1 MSILPAF
8 DLAPGRALTLA
19 GAPEGHDARLL
30 AELVRRQP
38 KGLLHI
44 ALDDG
49 RMARL
54 ADLVAFYDPEIEIV
68 AFPAWDCLPY
78 DRVSPNVEIV
88 GQRIA
93 ALGRL
98 LTPADKPRL
107 VIATVNAASQRV
119 PPREMMR
126 SAAFDIRIGECVD
139 ADVLRLYFAE
149 NSYSRADTVREA
161 GEYAVRGGII
171 DLFPPGFDEP
181 LRLDLFGDEI
191 EKIRSFDPVTQRT
204 TGERQSLSL
213 RPMAEFT
220 LDEASIARFR
230 TGYRELFGAVLSEDS
245 LYEAVTAGRRYS
257 GMEHWLPL
265 LHERMDTIFDYLPD
279 VAVSLDPQAD
289 ESFAARLAQ
298 VADFYQARLD
308 LQKTEARAKAPV
320 YKPLPPERL
329 YLTADERE
337 AILAKRGVLRLSPFG
352 QVEGAA
358 NSIDGGGRR
367 GRDFSDVRATQAAEL
382 YTIIRDYLGHQS
394 RDGKHVLVAAYS
406 QGSRTRLMGILAE
419 RGIDRLVPVDHWA
432 DAGKLPKTEIGVVV
446 LALETGF
453 VAPDVYFLSE
463 QDILGDRLARPQK
476 KRRRSDK
483 FTIDVGELNEGDLV
497 VHADHGI
504 GRYAGLE
511 TLQVAGARHDCVRIL
526 YAGDDKLFVPVENID
541 VLSRYG
547 SEETTVA
554 LDRLGGVGWQ
564 SRKAKVKKRLRD
576 MAEQLLK
583 IAAARLLHQSE
594 PLSAPTGLY
603 EEFAARFPYPETEDQ
618 LRAIENVL
626 DDLGSG
632 KPMDRLVCGDVGF
645 GKTEVALRAAFT
657 VAMSGLQ
664 VAVIVP
670 TTLLSRQHNQIF
682 QRRFAGL
689 PLRIAQ
695 LSRLVT
701 AADAKKIKE
710 ELKEGSLDIVI
721 GTHALLGKGVGFAR
735 LGLLVVDEEQHFG
748 VKQKEKLKELGE
760 GVHVLTLTATPIPRT
775 LQMALAGVRELSLI
789 TTPPVDRL
797 AVRTFVLP
805 YDPVVIREAILREQF
820 RGGQTFYICPRLEDM
835 PRVEQRLRELVPEIK
850 IVTAH
855 GQLAA
860 ADLEARIAAFY
871 DGEYDLLLATN
882 IVESGLDIPRA
893 NTMII
898 HRADL
903 FGLAQLYQLRG
914 RIGRAK
920 LRGYAYLTHVPGKV
934 LNPAAQQR
942 LEVIETLDS
951 LGAGFTLA
959 SHDLDLRGAGNLLG
973 EEQSGHIKEVGVE
986 LYQQMLEE
994 AVAAAKSGASGEA
1007 AEPEQWAPQI
1017 NLGLSVLIPE
1027 TYVSDLNVRLN
1038 LYRRLA
1044 EIGSRDDLEAF
1055 GAELI
1060 DRFGPLPPE
1069 VQNLLDTMTIKQ
1081 LCRSAGVER
1090 LDVGPRGAVISFRNN
1105 QFAHVDQLMA
1115 WIMKQAGT
1123 VKIRPDQKLVYT
1135 RAWEQP
1141 DRRLKGARTLMN
1153 ELVLLAA
1160 YPWGI
1165 FGRGANFKFSLINNC
1180 WCWYKCQHEGAA
1192 LASRKADR

>member
-1 MSILPAF
+1 VSILPRF
-8 DLAPGRALTLA
+8 DLTPGRSVTLA

-30 AELVRRQP
+30 AELVQRNP
-38 KGLLHI
+38 SGLLHI

-49 RMARL
+49 RAARL
-54 ADLVAFYDPEIEIV
+54 ADLVAFYAPEIEIV
-68 AFPAWDCLPY
+68 SFPAWDCLPY

-88 GQRIA
+88 GHRIT
-93 ALGRL
+93 ALAQL
-98 LTPADKPRL
+98 LSPPMRPRL
-107 VIATVNAASQRV
+107 VIATVNGMAQRV
-119 PPREMMR
+119 PPQDMLRA
-126 SAAFDIRIGECVD
+126 AAFAVKIGGRVD
-139 ADVLRLYFAE
+139 VDSLQRYFAE
-149 NSYSRADTVREA
+149 NGYVRAETVREA
-161 GEYAVRGGII
+161 GEYAVRGGIV

-181 LRLDLFGDEI
+181 LRLDLFGDEV
-191 EKIRSFDPVTQRT
+191 EKIRTFDPLSQLT
-204 TGERQSLSL
+204 TGERDALSL
-213 RPMAEFT
+213 QPMAEFT
-220 LDEASIARFR
+220 LDESSVARFR
-230 TGYRELFGAVLSEDS
+230 SGYRELFGAVVAEDP
-245 LYEAVTAGRRYS
+245 LYEAVSAGRRFV

-265 LHERMDTIFDYLPD
+265 LHERLDTIFDYLPD
-279 VAVSLDPQAD
+279 TPVSLDPQAD
-289 ESFAARLAQ
+289 EAFTARLAQ
-298 VADFYQARLD
+298 IGGFYQARLD
-308 LQKTEARAKAPV
+308 LQKTEARANAPV
-320 YKPLPPERL
+320 YKPLSPERL
-329 YLTADERE
+329 YLTAEER
-337 AILAKRGVLRLSPFG
+337 AVVLAGRAVMRLSPFG
-352 QVEGAA
+352 HVEGAA
-358 NSIDGGGRR
+358 DSIDGGGRR
-367 GRDFSDVRATQAAEL
+367 GRDFSDVRTQGSGL
-382 YTIIRDYLGHQS
+382 YEAIKDYLAHYRGEGRQC
-394 RDGKHVLVAAYS
+394 LIAAYS
-406 QGSRTRLMGILAE
+406 LGSRDRLMGVLAE
-419 RGIDRLVPVDHWA
+419 HGLERLVPIGSWA
-432 DAGKLPKTEIGVVV
+432 DAGRLPKAETGVVV

-453 VAPDVYFLSE
+453 TAPDLCFLSE

-483 FTIDVGELNEGDLV
+483 FTIDVGELADGDLV
-497 VHADHGI
+497 VHAEHGV

-511 TLQVAGARHDCVRIL
+511 TLDVSGAAHDCVRII
-526 YAGDDKLFVPVENID
+526 YSGDDKLYVPVENID

-547 SEETTVA
+547 SEETSVA
-554 LDRLGGVGWQ
+554 LDKLGGGAWQ
-564 SRKAKVKKRLRD
+564 ARKAKVKKRLKD

-594 PLSAPTGLY
+594 PLAPPTGLY

-626 DDLGSG
+626 EDLGSG
-632 KPMDRLVCGDVGF
+632 RPMDRLVCGDVGF
-645 GKTEVALRAAFT
+645 GKTEVALRAAFA

-670 TTLLSRQHNQIF
+670 TTLLSRQHFQNF

-689 PLRIAQ
+689 PLHIAQ

-701 AADAKKIKE
+701 AADARKIKE
-710 ELKEGSLDIVI
+710 GLKDGSIDIVV
-721 GTHALLGKGVGFAR
+721 GTHALLGKGLDFAR

-789 TTPPVDRL
+789 TTPPIDRL

-820 RGGQTFYICPRLEDM
+820 RGGQSFYICPRLEDM

-850 IVTAH
+850 MVTAH

-860 ADLEARIAAFY
+860 ADLEARIAAYY

-914 RIGRAK
+914 RIGRSK
-920 LRGYAYLTHVPGKV
+920 LRGYAYLTHAAGK
-934 LNPAAQQR
+934 LLTKPAQQR

-973 EEQSGHIKEVGVE
+973 EEQSGHIREVGVE

-994 AVAAAKSGASGEA
+994 AVATAKNGGTTEEA
-1007 AEPEQWAPQI
+1007 IEAQHWMPQI
-1017 NLGLSVLIPE
+1017 NLGIPVLIPDS
-1027 TYVSDLNVRLN
+1027 YVQDLNVRLN

-1044 EIGSRDDLEAF
+1044 ELKTRSELDAF

-1060 DRFGPLPPE
+1060 DRFGPLPAE
-1069 VQNLLDTMTIKQ
+1069 VENLLDTVVIKQ
-1081 LCRSAGVER
+1081 LCRSAGVDR
-1090 LDVGPRGAVISFRNN
+1090 LDVGPRGAVLSFRNN
-1105 QFAHVDQLMA
+1105 SFAHVDQLMA
-1115 WIMKQAGT
+1115 WVMKQAGT
-1123 VKIRPDQKLVYT
+1123 VKIRPDQKLVYS

-1141 DRRLKGARTLMN
+1141 DRRLKGARSLMS
-1153 ELVLLAA
+1153 ELALLAA
-1160 YPWGI
+1160 
-1165 FGRGANFKFSLINNC
+1165 
-1180 WCWYKCQHEGAA
+1180 
-1192 LASRKADR
+1192 

>member
-1 MSILPAF
+1 MSQSPKTAAPTFDVPAF
-8 DLAPGRALTLA
+8 ELDPRHPLTLA

-30 AELVRRQP
+30 AALIARDGRD
-38 KGLLHI
+38 LLHI
-44 ALDDG
+44 ASDDG

-54 ADLVAFYDPEIEIV
+54 ADLVAFYAPDLEIV
-68 AFPAWDCLPY
+68 TFPAWDCLPY
-78 DRVSPNVEIV
+78 DRVSPNAEIV
-88 GQRIA
+88 GRRIA

-98 LTPADKPRL
+98 ASPAEKPRL
-107 VIATVNAASQRV
+107 IIATVNAAAQRV
-119 PPREMMR
+119 PPAEMVRR
-126 SAAFDIRIGECVD
+126 SAFAASVGSRVD
-139 ADVLRLYFAE
+139 LGMLQLFFAE
-149 NSYSRADTVREA
+149 NGYSRAETVREA
-161 GEYAVRGGII
+161 GEYAVRGDIV

-181 LRLDLFGDEI
+181 VRLDLFGDEV
-191 EKIRSFDPVTQRT
+191 EKIRNFDPISQRS
-204 TGERQSLSL
+204 TGERTSLSL
-213 RPMAEFT
+213 QPMTEFT

-230 TGYRELFGAVLSEDS
+230 AGYRELFGAMVGADP
-245 LYEAVTAGRRYS
+245 LYEAVTVGRRYA

-265 LHERMDTIFDYLPD
+265 LHETMQTIFDYAPEA
-279 VAVSLDPQAD
+279 AVSLDPQAE
-289 ESFAARLAQ
+289 ESFTARAAQ
-298 VADFYQARLD
+298 IADFYQARLD
-308 LQKTEARAKAPV
+308 LQKTEARTNAAV

-329 YLTADERE
+329 YLTPQDRESILSRRPLLKLSAFGKVEAD
-337 AILAKRGVLRLSPFG
+337 AT
-352 QVEGAA
+352 
-358 NSIDGGGRR
+358 SIDGGGTR
-367 GRDFSDVRATQAAEL
+367 GRDFSDVRSTQSAEL
-382 YTIIRDYLGHQS
+382 YSVIQEYMAHYRAEG
-394 RDGKHVLVAAYS
+394 RRVLIAAYS
-406 QGSRTRLMGILAE
+406 QGSRDRLMNVLAE
-419 RGIDRLVPVDHWA
+419 RGLDRLVPVESWA
-432 DAGKLPKTEIGVVV
+432 DAQALPRAETGVVV

-453 VAPDVYFLSE
+453 TAPDICFLSE
-463 QDILGDRLARPQK
+463 QDILGDRLARPQR

-483 FTIDVGELNEGDLV
+483 FTIDIGELTEGDLV
-497 VHADHGI
+497 VHAEHGI

-511 TLQVAGARHDCVRIL
+511 TLQISGAAHDCVKL
-526 YAGDDKLFVPVENID
+526 VYAGDDKLFVPVENID

-547 SEETTVA
+547 SEETEAA
-554 LDRLGGVGWQ
+554 LDKLGGGAWQ
-564 SRKAKVKKRLRD
+564 ARKAKVKKRLKD

-583 IAAARLLHQSE
+583 IAALRMLHHTE
-594 PLSAPTGLY
+594 PVTAPTGLY

-626 DDLGSG
+626 DDLGTG
-632 KPMDRLVCGDVGF
+632 RPMDRLVCGDVGF
-645 GKTEVALRAAFT
+645 GKTEVALRAAFA
-657 VAMSGLQ
+657 VAMSGVQ

-670 TTLLSRQHNQIF
+670 TTLLCRQHF
-682 QRRFAGL
+682 QNFRRRFAGL
-689 PLRIAQ
+689 PLRVEQ

-701 AADAKKIKE
+701 PADAKKIKE
-710 ELKEGSLDIVI
+710 GLADGTVDIVI
-721 GTHALLGKGVGFAR
+721 GTHSLLGKGVSFAK

-820 RGGQTFYICPRLEDM
+820 RGGQSFYICPRLEDM
-835 PRVEQRLRELVPEIK
+835 PRVEQRLRELVPEVK

-855 GQLAA
+855 GQLVP

-871 DGEYDLLLATN
+871 DGEYDVLLATN

-920 LRGYAYLTHVPGKV
+920 LRGYAYLTHAPGK
-934 LNPAAQQR
+934 LLTKTAQQR
-942 LEVIETLDS
+942 LQLIETLDS

-973 EEQSGHIKEVGVE
+973 EEQSGHIREVGVE

-994 AVAAAKSGASGEA
+994 AVLVAKSGVGDDA
-1007 AEPEQWAPQI
+1007 PPPPDQWTPQI
-1017 NLGLSVLIPE
+1017 NLGISVLIPDV
-1027 TYVSDLNVRLN
+1027 YVSELNVRMN

-1044 EIGSRDDLEAF
+1044 ELRTREELDAF
-1055 GAELI
+1055 GAEMI
-1060 DRFGPLPPE
+1060 DRFGPLPDE
-1069 VQNLLDTMTIKQ
+1069 VKNLLDTVVIKQ
-1081 LCRSAGVER
+1081 LCRASGVER
-1090 LDVGPRGAVISFRNN
+1090 LDVGPRGAVISFRDNR
-1105 QFAHVDQLMA
+1105 FAHVDQLMA

-1135 RAWEQP
+1135 RDWGMP
-1141 DRRLKGARTLMN
+1141 DKRLKGARNLMN
-1153 ELVLLAA
+1153 ELALLAA
-1160 YPWGI
+1160 
-1165 FGRGANFKFSLINNC
+1165 
-1180 WCWYKCQHEGAA
+1180 
-1192 LASRKADR
+1192 